1 MGPEFSLL
9 PPDLI
14 GRASLRGQEYAWVP
28 DDIPALIE
36 AAHQANLVN
45 IGGQLQFRF
54 SGGETCEC
62 YWVQVDTYKSV
73 SKLLPWPERVRLTA
87 EVAHEAF
94 SKLPSDWDFAVEG
107 RKAFGDQFGAVE
119 RIGEDPMKSACFV
132 WYILSEERA
141 AAKNL

>member
-1 MGPEFSLL
+1 MRPEFSFL

-36 AAHQANLVN
+36 AAHKANLVN

-73 SKLLPWPERVRLTA
+73 PKHLSWSDRVRLTA
-87 EVAHEAF
+87 EAAHEAF
-94 SKLPSDWDFAVEG
+94 AKLSSEWDFATEG

-119 RIGEDPMKSACFV
+119 RLGGDPMKSACFV
-132 WYILSEERA
+132 WYVLSEQRA
-141 AAKNL
+141 ATQSL